1 MTEYQKQLFH
11 QIWDMYNDKELDV
24 EEILVVLLFTSAALS
39 TKENIPLTDLIDVLI
54 DNKASIIKELSEQSR
69 NEAEIIT
76 NVQRAAA
83 KHKFE
88 LRLVKNEELQHD

>member
-1 MTEYQKQLFH
+1 MTEYQRRLFH

-69 NEAEIIT
+69 EEAEIIT

-88 LRLVKNEELQHD
+88 LRLIKNEEFQHD